1 MKIQNT
7 NHGEMGTFLVLWI
20 TQSFSELGS
29 AMTSFALIIWL
40 YGQSGS
46 ALSTALLSV
55 CSYAPY
61 ILLSIFAGALSDTWN
76 KKTTMLVCD
85 SLAALGTV
93 VLLIL
98 LETGQLQPWHLY
110 VINALNGTMN
120 TVQQPASEVAITL
133 ITPRK
138 YYQKI
143 SGLKAFSNALVT
155 VLTPMLATALLTLV
169 NLQAVIF
176 VDLLTFLTA
185 FFTLLFLIRIPE
197 HDQEEKNKTHSVLQ
211 SAREG
216 IDYLRQHQ
224 GILDLILFLAAINLT
239 ASIYNAALPA
249 MFLSRSGAG
258 KTVFGLVTMCTGLA
272 TLLGSL
278 VASLLPEPKS
288 RVRTIWMALFFSMST
303 ENFFLAF
310 GKTTPLWCTGAIL
323 GWLAIPVMSTNLEA
337 LMRLY
342 IPVEMQGRVYAA
354 RNTLQFFTI
363 PVGYL
368 LGGFLVDKVFE
379 PFAATQTSNQ
389 LFLLAFGSGKG
400 SGAAFLFAVIGFI
413 GVVTCLVFRKD
424 RHIWK
429 LEEDHIS
436 L

>member
-1 MKIQNT
+1 
-7 NHGEMGTFLVLWI
+7 
-20 TQSFSELGS
+20 
-29 AMTSFALIIWL
+29 
-40 YGQSGS
+40 
-46 ALSTALLSV
+46 
-55 CSYAPY
+55 
-61 ILLSIFAGALSDTWN
+61 
-76 KKTTMLVCD
+76 
-85 SLAALGTV
+85 
-93 VLLIL
+93 
-98 LETGQLQPWHLY
+98 
-110 VINALNGTMN
+110 
-120 TVQQPASEVAITL
+120 
-133 ITPRK
+133 
-138 YYQKI
+138 
-143 SGLKAFSNALVT
+143 
-155 VLTPMLATALLTLV
+155 
-169 NLQAVIF
+169 
-176 VDLLTFLTA
+176 
-185 FFTLLFLIRIPE
+185 
-197 HDQEEKNKTHSVLQ
+197 
-211 SAREG
+211 
-216 IDYLRQHQ
+216 
-224 GILDLILFLAAINLT
+224 
-239 ASIYNAALPA
+239 
-249 MFLSRSGAG
+249 
-258 KTVFGLVTMCTGLA
+258 
-272 TLLGSL
+272 
-278 VASLLPEPKS
+278 
-288 RVRTIWMALFFSMST
+288 MALFFSMST